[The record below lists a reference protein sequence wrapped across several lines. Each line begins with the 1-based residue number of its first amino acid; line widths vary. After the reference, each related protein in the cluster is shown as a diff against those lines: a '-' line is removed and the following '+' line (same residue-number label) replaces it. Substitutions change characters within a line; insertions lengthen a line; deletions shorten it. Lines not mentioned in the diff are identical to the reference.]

1 MKILVIEPGASWST
15 ADVATGLYDGLERQG
30 VTLLRYRLAQR
41 IERSNRWLYAA
52 WRKAKRTNPTIEK
65 PNTADVFYQA
75 GVGALEMAL
84 HHQVDVVLVVSAMFL
99 HPNVIVLMKRAGLR
113 VVVLFTESPYDLKK
127 ELDVA
132 ALVDAC
138 WTNER
143 SSLRAFRAVQPLSGY
158 LPHGWHPDRHR
169 PGAQPGDAQV
179 HAHDVVFV
187 GSAFQER
194 IDWLAAIDWTGI
206 DLGLYGMWDALA
218 KKHPLQRFV
227 RGGIV
232 DNAATS
238 ALYRRA
244 TIGLNLYRTSIGW
257 GPTAAHITHAESL
270 NPRAYELAACG
281 VFHLSTDR
289 AEVGEIFGGL
299 VPTFDTPAEAAQLV
313 REWLANPEGRQVH
326 ADALPACVADASWT
340 ARAAHVVADLHVLLR
355 SPRLPAIQHPHS
367 QAVGAAALH
376 AVTPCGRTVEQ
387 GSDSGSLSRQ

>member
-1 MKILVIEPGASWST
+1 VKVLVIEPGASWST
-15 ADVATGLYDGLERQG
+15 ADVAAGLYDGLERQG

-52 WRKAKRTNPTIEK
+52 WRRAKRTQPDLEK

-113 VVVLFTESPYDLKK
+113 VVVLFTESPYDLRK
-127 ELDVA
+127 ELEVA

-143 SSLRAFRAVQPLSGY
+143 SSLRAFRAVNPMSGY
-158 LPHGWHPDRHR
+158 MPHGWREALHR
-169 PGAQPGDAQV
+169 PGPQPGDERV
-179 HAHDVVFV
+179 PAHDVVFV

-218 KKHPLQRFV
+218 KRHPLRPFV
-227 RGGIV
+227 KGAIV
-232 DNAATS
+232 TNATTA
-238 ALYRRA
+238 ALYQHA
-244 TIGLNLYRTSIGW
+244 KVGLNLYRTSMGW
-257 GPTAAHITHAESL
+257 GPKAPHITHAESL

-281 VFHLSTDR
+281 VFHLSTYR
-289 AEVGEIFGGL
+289 AEVDEIFGGL
-299 VPTFDTPAEAAQLV
+299 VPTFTTSIEASTLI
-313 REWLANPEGRQVH
+313 REWLANDEGRQVH
-326 ADALPACVADASWT
+326 AAALPACVVDASWT
-340 ARAAHVVADLHVLLR
+340 ARAAHVVADLQLLLQ
-355 SPRLPAIQHPHS
+355 PPAAAIQHPHS

-376 AVTPCGRTVEQ
+376 TVTPCDRTVEP
-387 GSDSGSLSRQ
+387 GYDSGSLSRQ